1 MVRLSEN
8 LTHSTKET
16 LLFLHAHKAVY
27 RLPQTRWTG
36 TFVASRRVNTFMLT
50 KERISGTFVDIYKQK
65 EKILINLSQYLQK
78 QVSILGEKFFV
89 VLFPLNMHPL

>member
-1 MVRLSEN
+1 
-8 LTHSTKET
+8 
-16 LLFLHAHKAVY
+16 
-27 RLPQTRWTG
+27 
-36 TFVASRRVNTFMLT
+36 MLT

-89 VLFPLNMHPL
+89 VWFPLNMHPLEQFSIFNIFRKTSTYWVDIE